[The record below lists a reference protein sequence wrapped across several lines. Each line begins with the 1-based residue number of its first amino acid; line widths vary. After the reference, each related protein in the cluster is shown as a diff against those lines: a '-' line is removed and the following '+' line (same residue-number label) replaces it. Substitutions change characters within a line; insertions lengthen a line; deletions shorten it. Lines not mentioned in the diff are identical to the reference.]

1 MSRPRAISRRAVSRR
16 AVLAGGGALV
26 VGFALGGPSPSAGTT
41 AKLPP
46 HLAANPL
53 IDSWISIAA
62 DGGVTVFTGKVDLGQ
77 GLSTALAQIAAD
89 ELYVDIDRLQVVTAD
104 TARTPN
110 EGGTVGS
117 MSIQQAGSAL
127 RQAAAE
133 ARQALLEM
141 AARKLKVP
149 LDTLSVEDGTVTS
162 QSGTTTTYGA
172 LVGGRHIARQ
182 ATGTAVPRPVDTAR
196 YVGQPVARLDI
207 PAKMFG
213 QPAYLQDL
221 RPRGMVH
228 GRIVRPPHPASILQ
242 SLDESAAAA
251 LPGVIHIHR
260 QGNFIGLIAAREE
273 QAIAAARQL
282 ADDARWS
289 DAPPPLPPGG
299 PEDWLDSL
307 PATETVVS
315 GPQARLNL
323 DHPHRARYFRPFQAH
338 ASLAPSAALALFDK
352 NREQLT
358 VWTHSQDIFGLR
370 PALAGLLEMPTR
382 AIHLIHRE
390 AAGCYGHNG
399 ADDAAADAA
408 LLARAVPG
416 RPVRLQWMRADEF
429 LWEPAGPA
437 MAIELAASLDASGTI
452 GGFESTVKSFPHSS
466 RPGGRPGNL
475 LASQLIDAGFPPI
488 QGANIPPPR
497 GGVERNATP
506 WYSFP
511 HRVVEHFIATMPVR
525 TSAHRG
531 LGAYGNIFALESFI
545 DELARAAGA
554 DPLAF
559 RLRHLGDARARAVLE
574 KAAHEAGW
582 GRSKPD
588 QGRGI
593 AFARYKNAGA
603 FMAIVID
610 VDVTRKDGAL
620 HVRRAVAAV
629 DCGRVINPCGVE
641 TQIEG
646 GIIQSISWTLHEA
659 LLADGNRRAR
669 DWSDY
674 PILTFSEVPDITVHL
689 IDRPAEKPLGAGE
702 AAQGPTAAAIANAL
716 FDATGL
722 RLRDL
727 PLSASRI
734 RQVATERG

>member
-1 MSRPRAISRRAVSRR
+1 MNRPRAMNRPREISRR

-26 VGFALGGPSPSAGTT
+26 LGFTLGGPLPGAG
-41 AKLPP
+41 AAAGLPP
-46 HLAANPL
+46 HLATSPL
-53 IDSWISIAA
+53 IDSWIRIAA
-62 DGGVTVFTGKVDLGQ
+62 DGRVTIFTGKVDLGQ

-89 ELYVDIDRLQVVTAD
+89 ELYVAIGRLQVVTAD

-117 MSIQQAGSAL
+117 MSIQQAGSAI

-141 AARKLKVP
+141 AARKLNAP
-149 LDTLSVEDGTVTS
+149 LDTLSVEDGTVSS
-162 QSGTTTTYGA
+162 QGGPATTYGA
-172 LVGGRHIARQ
+172 LVGGRHIGRQ
-182 ATGTAVPRPVDTAR
+182 ATGTAVPRAPGTAR

-213 QPAYLQDL
+213 RPAYLQDL

-228 GRIVRPPHPASILQ
+228 GRIVRPPHPGAALR
-242 SLDESAAAA
+242 SLDESATAA

-260 QGNFIGLIAAREE
+260 QGNFIGLIAGREE
-273 QAIAAARQL
+273 QAIGAARQL
-282 ADDARWS
+282 ARDAQWS
-289 DAPPPLPPGG
+289 DPPPLPAGDPG
-299 PEDWLDSL
+299 DWLDSL

-315 GPQARLNL
+315 GPGTRLNAT
-323 DHPHRARYFRPFQAH
+323 HSHRARYYRPFQAH
-338 ASLAPSAALALFDK
+338 ASLAPSAALALYRPDSE
-352 NREQLT
+352 EQLT

-370 PALAGLLEMPTR
+370 TALAGLLDMPAR
-382 AIHLIHRE
+382 AIRLIHRE
-390 AAGCYGHNG
+390 SAGCYGHNG

-416 RPVRLQWMRADEF
+416 RPVRLQWMREDEF

-437 MAIELAASLDASGTI
+437 MAIELAASLDA
-452 GGFESTVKSFPHSS
+452 GGRISAFESTVKSFPHSS

-475 LASQLIDAGFPPI
+475 LASQLVDGGFPPI
-488 QGANIPPPR
+488 RGANIPPPR

-506 WYSFP
+506 YYSFP

-559 RLRHLGDARARAVLE
+559 RLRHLDDARARAVLE
-574 KAAHEAGW
+574 KAALEAGW
-582 GRSKPD
+582 GSSKPD
-588 QGRGI
+588 RGRGI

-610 VDVTRKDGAL
+610 VDVNRKDGTL

-629 DCGRVINPCGVE
+629 DCGRIVNPIGVE

-646 GIIQSISWTLHEA
+646 GIIQSTSWTLHEA
-659 LLADGNRRAR
+659 LLADGNKRAR

-674 PILTFSEVPDITVHL
+674 PILTFSEVPDITVHM

-722 RLRDL
+722 RLRGL
-727 PLSASRI
+727 PL
-734 RQVATERG
+734 QQTLTERG